1 MLPIPPLTLDDEPVP
16 VDAGW
21 FVAAACAGTSPE
33 LFFEASTASAAI
45 AFCRSCP
52 VAGECA
58 EYAITAKLDVGVW
71 GGLTGDDRREVAK
84 ARGLSWETE
93 APARRECVC
102 GRWARPSRTMCSG
115 CQQRNYRA
123 SRA

>member
-1 MLPIPPLTLDDEPVP
+1 VLPIPPLTLDDEPVP
-16 VDAGW
+16 ADAGW
-21 FVAAACAGTSPE
+21 FGDAACRRAPTS

-84 ARGLSWETE
+84 ARGIVWEPE
-93 APARRECVC
+93 APPRRECVC

-115 CQQRNYRA
+115 CAQRAFRA
-123 SRA
+123 SRR